1 MGYSLLVWPIE
12 WYAPTASFRTPPS
25 SSLIKSGDLS
35 LPPSLHRLLSSY
47 SHSTSPLSLPP
58 SPRRAPSTPLPSP
71 QGAHGIARRSVPPIP
86 RARLPLPASPR
97 RPAWLNFATNALWVG
112 HERHWR
118 RLAGGPIHIRM
129 ELSVAAAAVE
139 LGKRGRPED
148 QDHDQEQD
156 HGDAKR
162 LALVPWPPHQQ
173 HPSSR
178 IYRVSRGSG
187 GKDRHSKV
195 YTAKGIRDRRVR
207 LSVATAIQ
215 FYDLQ
220 DRLGYDQPSKAVE
233 WLIKAAAA
241 AIDKLPELDA
251 AAFPNHPAS
260 ASANKQSS
268 ALHAE
273 ADGSQLQQQ
282 QLTRSG
288 CSSTSETSK
297 GSVLS
302 LSRSDSRVKAR
313 ERARDRSASVKD
325 KDDSVTAAVRRRAPS
340 AQAASF
346 TELLTGLA
354 AATPAVAQHKQHNS
368 WQQMTASAT
377 ADYLGFSQPRKS
389 GHGMLHTFASPAP
402 HLGNIVPVAMAPAQH
417 FSLSAGGGDSQTDMP
432 HFSFSQDHYMP
443 VHAAP
448 ASAPAVDY
456 SLNFSMC
463 SGLVGVNNTRGT
475 LQSNSQPHL
484 SGHHHHQQQLQ
495 RLSTPLDAPH
505 IPFLFSPAVA
515 VASPTTAESH
525 FGAAAALQLWEGFR
539 HSDMKEKGKN

>member
-1 MGYSLLVWPIE
+1 M
-12 WYAPTASFRTPPS
+12 
-25 SSLIKSGDLS
+25 DLS
-35 LPPSLHRLLSSY
+35 
-47 SHSTSPLSLPP
+47 
-58 SPRRAPSTPLPSP
+58 
-71 QGAHGIARRSVPPIP
+71 V
-86 RARLPLPASPR
+86 
-97 RPAWLNFATNALWVG
+97 
-112 HERHWR
+112 
-118 RLAGGPIHIRM
+118 
-129 ELSVAAAAVE
+129 AAAVE
-139 LGKRGRPED
+139 LGKRGRTED
-148 QDHDQEQD
+148 QDQDQG

-241 AIDKLPELDA
+241 AIDKLPELEA

-260 ASANKQSS
+260 ANKQSS
-268 ALHAE
+268 ALQPE
-273 ADGSQLQQQ
+273 AHGSQPQQQ
-282 QLTRSG
+282 QLTRSA

-325 KDDSVTAAVRRRAPS
+325 KEAGDDSATRAPS

-354 AATPAVAQHKQHNS
+354 AATPAAAQHKHHNS
-368 WQQMTASAT
+368 WHQMTASAT
-377 ADYLGFSQPRKS
+377 ADYLGFAQPRKS

-402 HLGNIVPVAMAPAQH
+402 HLGNIAPVAMAPGQH
-417 FSLSAGGGDSQTDMP
+417 FSLSAGGEPQTEMP

-443 VHAAP
+443 VHAA
-448 ASAPAVDY
+448 ATSAPSVDY
-456 SLNFSMC
+456 NLNFSMS

-484 SGHHHHQQQLQ
+484 SGHHQQQQLQ

>member
-1 MGYSLLVWPIE
+1 
-12 WYAPTASFRTPPS
+12 
-25 SSLIKSGDLS
+25 
-35 LPPSLHRLLSSY
+35 
-47 SHSTSPLSLPP
+47 
-58 SPRRAPSTPLPSP
+58 
-71 QGAHGIARRSVPPIP
+71 
-86 RARLPLPASPR
+86 
-97 RPAWLNFATNALWVG
+97 
-112 HERHWR
+112 
-118 RLAGGPIHIRM
+118 M
-129 ELSVAAAAVE
+129 ELSAGQ
-139 LGKRGRPED
+139 LGNGRKRARPDD
-148 QDHDQEQD
+148 QAEE
-156 HGDAKR
+156 HGEAKR

-241 AIDKLPELDA
+241 AIDKLPSLDA
-251 AAFPNHPAS
+251 TAFPNHPAS
-260 ASANKQSS
+260 ANNNK
-268 ALHAE
+268 AREEPAADAE
-273 ADGSQLQQQ
+273 ADGPQQQ

-313 ERARDRSASVKD
+313 ERARERSASVKD
-325 KDDSVTAAVRRRAPS
+325 KDARAPAS

-354 AATPAVAQHKQHNS
+354 VASAATATTTPAVADHKQHNS

-377 ADYLGFSQPRKS
+377 ADYLGFTQPRKS

-402 HLGNIVPVAMAPAQH
+402 HLGNIAPIAMAPAQH
-417 FSLSAGGGDSQTDMP
+417 FSLTAGGDQQTEMT
-432 HFSFSQDHYMP
+432 HFSFLQDHFMP
-443 VHAAP
+443 VHAA
-448 ASAPAVDY
+448 AQSGPAVDY
-456 SLNFSMC
+456 NLNFSMS
-463 SGLVGVNNTRGT
+463 SGLVGVNSRGT

-484 SGHHHHQQQLQ
+484 SSHHHQQQQQLQ
-495 RLSTPLDAPH
+495 RLSAPLDAPH
-505 IPFLFSPAVA
+505 IPFLFNPAVT
-515 VASPTTAESH
+515 VASPTTAGSH
-525 FGAAAALQLWEGFR
+525 FATAAALQLWDGFR
-539 HSDMKEKGKN
+539 HSDMKEKGKI